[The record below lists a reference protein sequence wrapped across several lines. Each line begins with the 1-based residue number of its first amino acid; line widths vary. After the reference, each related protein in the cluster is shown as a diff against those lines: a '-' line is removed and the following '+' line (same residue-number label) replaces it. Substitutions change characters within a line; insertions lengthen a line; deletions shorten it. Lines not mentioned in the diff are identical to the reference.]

1 MTLLAL
7 AGLLGSGKSSVVL
20 DLARSDDTLSCF
32 VEPEQ
37 ESYPDFVV
45 DGTSDFFGV
54 HSWFRASRVYDLY
67 RAHRVSAEGGTALV
81 DSYYDRMLAS
91 YVRRP
96 EFGWLLGDR
105 RTHLDALAAVS
116 AADRRALP
124 RADHIIF
131 LEVSE
136 DVWVQRLKSRMR
148 GQDETIRLRDRHAMQ
163 APMLDA
169 CEQIAADDGSTL
181 TVIETSALTV
191 QEVSQ
196 AVRHAALPIRRA

>member
-1 MTLLAL
+1 MTLIAL

-67 RAHRVSAEGGTALV
+67 RAHRVSADGGTALV
-81 DSYYDRMLAS
+81 DSYYDR
-91 YVRRP
+91 
-96 EFGWLLGDR
+96 
-105 RTHLDALAAVS
+105 RT
-116 AADRRALP
+116 LP

-196 AVRHAALPIRRA
+196 AVRHSVLPIRHA